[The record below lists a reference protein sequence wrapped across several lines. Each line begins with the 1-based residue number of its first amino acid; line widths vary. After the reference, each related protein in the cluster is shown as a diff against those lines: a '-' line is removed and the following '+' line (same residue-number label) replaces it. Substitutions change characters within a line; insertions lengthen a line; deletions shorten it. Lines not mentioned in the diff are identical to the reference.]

1 MLEESPELFSPLSHH
16 PEVSLKRR
24 VHSKEMTL
32 ICRRKQAV
40 EGLVCQVGACRLAN
54 RGLSLLYR
62 QDVHSISYDIS
73 LLQPVIRRK
82 TLKHVIIY

>member
-1 MLEESPELFSPLSHH
+1 M
-16 PEVSLKRR
+16 
-24 VHSKEMTL
+24 
-32 ICRRKQAV
+32 

-54 RGLSLLYR
+54 RGLSLLSQ

-82 TLKHVIIY
+82 ALKHVIIY